1 MYKKDFIAAV
11 AKDTKLAKKDVAKV
25 VDSIADTI
33 VKAMKKDD
41 IIQWKGLGTFK
52 IVVRS
57 ARICRDLRTGKQ
69 VKVPAR
75 KVVAFKKG
83 TLLNDI
89 KR

>member
-1 MYKKDFIAAV
+1 MYKKDFIAVV

-52 IVVRS
+52 LVQRS
-57 ARICRDLRTGKQ
+57 ARVYHNLGNGKA

-75 KVVAFKKG
+75 KVPAFKMG
-83 TLLNDI
+83 TTLKTI
-89 KR
+89 RK